1 MINVRGATMKKIFIG
16 KILLIF
22 NLNLS
27 VSESIIDTNMN
38 YISESSTLSL
48 QFSTVLIGWFLI
60 MLGVKEMKKYSGKF
74 EILEKIVIGV
84 ILYLCTVF
92 FVQMLINNELL
103 PTELMTLVSTYVII
117 PCEFL
122 LYLGIM
128 DVEINTAVDMKGQK
142 MFSKFLWTVV
152 LSLAMQ
158 LLMSYEGY
166 GNIILI
172 LGVVLFV
179 VEVSILVNLFL
190 AQRKFSHYLHTE
202 KEEKMVLNIK

>member
-1 MINVRGATMKKIFIG
+1 MKKIFIG